1 MKKSNLVIVYHR
13 QPYEEVLE
21 DGRVTYREH
30 SSPNGIVPTLKSF
43 FGAVEQCAWV
53 AWKQVD
59 PKAQKSFERV
69 VRISDSYGEYN
80 VSRLPLTA
88 AQVKSFYHVT
98 SKEALWPILHSFP
111 EKYNYDPVD
120 WATFR
125 EVNLLFAKAAVAE
138 AADGAVIWVHDY
150 NLWLVP
156 EYVKQM
162 RPDVKV
168 AFFHH
173 TPFPAPSM
181 FNILPWRDEI
191 IESLLACDLVGFHIP
206 RYATSFVATACS
218 LKDVEIV
225 ESIAVEETLT
235 PRGTALSEPEIP
247 QRLRYKG
254 RDILID
260 AFPVG
265 ANADYIREVAATAKT
280 AQREEAIKAE
290 LGDRKFII
298 SVGRTDYTKGTRDTL
313 LAYERLLERRPDLV
327 GQVQLLVTSVSANS
341 GMAVYRSVQRDIE
354 QISGR
359 INGRYATFGWQPLL
373 LFTSAIPFEELIA
386 YYRCADVCWIT
397 PLRDGLNL
405 VAKEYVAARKD
416 MNGAL
421 VLSEFTGAAVEL
433 PSAVLTNPYSTRAMD
448 AAIDQA
454 LAMPEDEQ
462 RRRMARM
469 WDSVEK
475 YDSTH
480 WARHVLGCFEKLQGL
495 NPPAKVDDAA

>member
-13 QPYEEVLE
+13 QPYEEVME
-21 DGRVTYREH
+21 DGKLTYREH

-43 FGAVEQCAWV
+43 FGAVDHCAWV

-59 PKAQKSFERV
+59 PNKQKTFERV
-69 VRISDSYGEYN
+69 VRIKDSYGEYN
-80 VSRLPLTA
+80 VSRLPLSA
-88 AQVKSFYHVT
+88 QQVKSFYHVT

-125 EVNLLFAKAAVAE
+125 EVNWLFAQAAVAE
-138 AADGAVIWVHDY
+138 AAEGAVIWVHDY

-156 EYVKQM
+156 QYVKQM

-191 IESLLACDLVGFHIP
+191 IESLLSCDLVGFHIP
-206 RYATSFVATACS
+206 RYAASFVATACS
-218 LKDVEIV
+218 LKDVEILETLPV
-225 ESIAVEETLT
+225 EDTLT
-235 PRGTALSEPEIP
+235 PRGSALSEPEIP
-247 QRLRYKG
+247 HRLRYKG
-254 RDILID
+254 REILID

-265 ANADYIREVAATAKT
+265 ANADYIRQVAGSAETAE
-280 AQREEAIKAE
+280 REMAIRDE
-290 LGDRKFII
+290 LRGRKFII
-298 SVGRTDYTKGTRDTL
+298 SVGRTDYTKGTRDML
-313 LAYERLLERRPDLV
+313 LAYERLLARRPELAD
-327 GQVQLLVTSVSANS
+327 QVRLLVTSVSANS
-341 GMAVYRSVQRDIE
+341 GMSVYRNVQRDIE
-354 QISGR
+354 QIAGR
-359 INGRYATFGWQPLL
+359 INGRYATLGWQPVL
-373 LFTSAIPFEELIA
+373 LFTKAVPFEELIA

-405 VAKEYVAARKD
+405 VAKEYVAARKGMD
-416 MNGAL
+416 GAL

-433 PSAVLTNPYSTRAMD
+433 PSAVLTNPYSSRAMD

-454 LAMPEDEQ
+454 LDMPDEEQ
-462 RRRMARM
+462 RCRMDRM
-469 WDSVEK
+469 WKSVEK
-475 YDSTH
+475 YDSAH
-480 WARHVLGCFEKLQGL
+480 WAQHTLECFARIKTINQPAIEK
-495 NPPAKVDDAA
+495 AA